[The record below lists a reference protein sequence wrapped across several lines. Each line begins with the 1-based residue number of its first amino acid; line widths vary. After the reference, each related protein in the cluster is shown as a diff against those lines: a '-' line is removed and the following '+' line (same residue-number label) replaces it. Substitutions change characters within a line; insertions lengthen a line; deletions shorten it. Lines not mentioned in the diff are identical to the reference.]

1 MGHESTAGTEPLA
14 RQVEALRAKLGR
26 LEVALSAI
34 VDPLVWV
41 DAEGRVQWYNA
52 PFRRLTDRP
61 DAAVQG
67 ASLLD
72 LLPLSAGGC
81 RLAPEAHPVRLALQG
96 HPTTNACYELER
108 AGGRVRLEIFGVR
121 VQFSKQELN
130 AVFAIHDVTE
140 RKAAEAKERE
150 LAAAAAGAAESAR
163 KRAAELDI
171 AYRDL
176 QSTQSMLVQAE
187 KMAAIGQLASG
198 VAHEVKNPLGIIMQG
213 VNFLE
218 STLAQDRVDD
228 RQVLQIIKEAVLRSD
243 KIVRDMLN
251 FARQTPLEQVA
262 CDLNGVLRTALE
274 LVGKQFTLQN
284 VRVVERLDAGLPRT
298 PLDANQIQQVLLNVL
313 INALQAMPQGGSLTL
328 STSVVTR
335 QALPREP
342 AQRLPGVPP
351 HQHLLLCQVQDTGAG
366 MSHDKLARTF
376 EPFFTTKPAGQGT
389 GLGLAISRS
398 IIEKH
403 RGAIWLESVER
414 QGTTVCIALPI
425 ANGEALA

>member
-1 MGHESTAGTEPLA
+1 MGHESTVRTEPLA
-14 RQVEALRAKLGR
+14 QQVEGLRARLGR

-41 DAEGRVQWYNA
+41 DADGRVQWYNA

-67 ASLLD
+67 VSLLD
-72 LLPLSAGGC
+72 VLPLSADGR
-81 RLAPEAHPVRLALQG
+81 RLAPEAHPVRLALRG
-96 HPTTNACYELER
+96 HPTTDICYELER
-108 AGGRVRLEIFGVR
+108 TGGRVMLEIFGVR
-121 VQFSKQELN
+121 VQFKQELN
-130 AVFAIHDVTE
+130 AVFAIHDVTG

-150 LAAAAAGAAESAR
+150 LAAAAASSAESAR
-163 KRAAELDI
+163 KRAAELDT
-171 AYRDL
+171 AYREL

-218 STLAQDRVDD
+218 STLAQDRGDD

-284 VRVVERLDAGLPRT
+284 VRVIERLDAGLPRT

-351 HQHLLLCQVQDTGAG
+351 HQRLLLCQVQDTGMG

-414 QGTTVCIALPI
+414 QGTTACIALPI
-425 ANGEALA
+425 ANGEARA

>member
-14 RQVEALRAKLGR
+14 QQVEALRAKLGR

-228 RQVLQIIKEAVLRSD
+228 RQVLQIIKEAVLR
-243 KIVRDMLN
+243 
-251 FARQTPLEQVA
+251 
-262 CDLNGVLRTALE
+262 TALE

-351 HQHLLLCQVQDTGAG
+351 HQRLLLCQVQDTGAG